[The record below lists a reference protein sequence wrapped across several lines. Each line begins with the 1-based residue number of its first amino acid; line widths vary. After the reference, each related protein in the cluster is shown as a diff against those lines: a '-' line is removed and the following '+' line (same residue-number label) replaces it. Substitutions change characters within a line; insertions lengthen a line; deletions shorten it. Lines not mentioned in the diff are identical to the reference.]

1 MLIGKIIYVYGKI
14 SKAKEYLW
22 ASGVGKFPEA
32 RRNYT
37 TFEKQLLAYYWALI
51 DMEQFTIDHTVILRP
66 QVPKS
71 CNGYKFSQ
79 HLQDWASLGVQHNKI
94 EMVYSELSQTMAI

>member
-1 MLIGKIIYVYGKI
+1 MDRLLPHELQPRNIQLYMLIGAYGKS

-22 ASGVGKFPEA
+22 DSGVGKFPEA

-51 DMEQFTIDHTVILRP
+51 DMKQLTIDYPIIVRP
-66 QVPKS
+66 QVPIMQWLLIQS
-71 CNGYKFSQ
+71 SPRTHRIG
-79 HLQDWASLGVQHNKI
+79 
-94 EMVYSELSQTMAI
+94 

>member
-1 MLIGKIIYVYGKI
+1 MLIGAYGKS

-22 ASGVGKFPEA
+22 DSGVGKFPEA

-66 QVPKS
+66 QVTIIQWVQIFP
-71 CNGYKFSQ
+71 
-79 HLQDWASLGVQHNKI
+79 ASTGLGKPRSPA
-94 EMVYSELSQTMAI
+94 E